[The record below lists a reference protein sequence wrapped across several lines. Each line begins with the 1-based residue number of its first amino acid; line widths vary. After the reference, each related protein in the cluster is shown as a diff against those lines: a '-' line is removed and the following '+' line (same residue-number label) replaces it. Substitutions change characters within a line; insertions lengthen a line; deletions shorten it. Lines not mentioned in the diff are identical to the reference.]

1 MTKNDIWVVYST
13 FPSAEEAFFAA
24 NMLLENRLIACA
36 NIQDGVVSIYR
47 WQGGIQREKEV
58 VMVAKT
64 TQACVELAI
73 AMIAQHHS
81 YQIPAITA
89 YPLAEGFAPFLQ
101 WVADETT
108 QKTD

>member
-1 MTKNDIWVVYST
+1 MTKNNIWVVYST

-24 NMLLENRLIACA
+24 NMLLENHLIACA

-64 TQACVELAI
+64 TQACVEPAI
-73 AMIAQHHS
+73 ALLAQNHS

-89 YPLAEGFAPFLQ
+89 YPVLDGFEPFLQ

-108 QKTD
+108 PKS